1 MFFTSVCAFC
11 AVQEVTI
18 MSGQKRMQWKEED
31 MVAALGAVNTDSL
44 TSGIFLQCPAKD
56 PR

>member
-1 MFFTSVCAFC
+1 
-11 AVQEVTI
+11 

-44 TSGIFLQCPAKD
+44 TSGICLTMSCERPSMTMSRDELFMELNQG
-56 PR
+56 